1 MEEVKATPI
10 EVNGAS
16 VPADVTEKDPAE
28 VSTPKSGKK
37 KGAGSPKKE
46 DNRKRN
52 FACTVYPESA
62 PADWLTILESQFV
75 PAFVSPLHDRDI
87 NPTGEPKKAHWHV
100 IYAFQGKQSDDAVR
114 NLFTQFGGV
123 GLEKVKDL
131 RAYARY
137 LCHLDN
143 PSKAQYRPEDVK
155 CFGGADYFATISL
168 TADKYTAIGEMM
180 DYVTEHDI
188 RIFARLFDYARQN
201 RQDWFRAL
209 CDSSTMVM
217 KEYIKSRAYEL
228 REWENEQANR
238 RLREYTEALKR
249 GFEEAEE
256 RQEVE
261 TPAHCE

>member
-16 VPADVTEKDPAE
+16 VPADATEKDPAE

-37 KGAGSPKKE
+37 KGAVSEKKP

-52 FACTVYPESA
+52 FACTVYPDSA
-62 PADWLTILESQFV
+62 PAEWLQVLEEQLV

-87 NPTGEPKKAHWHV
+87 NPTGEPKKPHWHV
-100 IYAFQGKQSDDAVR
+100 LYMFQGKQNDDAVR
-114 NLFTQFGGV
+114 NLFAEFGGV

-143 PSKAQYRPEDVK
+143 PSKAQYKPEDVK
-155 CFGGADYFATISL
+155 CFGGADYFATIGL

-180 DYVTEHDI
+180 DFVTEHDI
-188 RIFARLFDYARQN
+188 RIFARLFDYARHE

-209 CDSSTMVM
+209 CDSSTLVM

-228 REWENEQANR
+228 REIEYEEGNR
-238 RLREYTEALKR
+238 KYREYCDTIKKDLD
-249 GFEEAEE
+249 
-256 RQEVE
+256 EVGNK
-261 TPAHCE
+261 